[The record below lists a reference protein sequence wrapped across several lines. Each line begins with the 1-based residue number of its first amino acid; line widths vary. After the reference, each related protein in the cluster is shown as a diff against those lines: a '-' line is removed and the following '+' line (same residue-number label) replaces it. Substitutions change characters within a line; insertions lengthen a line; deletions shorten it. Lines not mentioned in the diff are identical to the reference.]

1 MINLRLLQTTTV
13 LCLTMVA
20 MQANAQGVLA
30 GVAGKITDENGFGIA
45 QAEIILKNESTG
57 FTTTGKT
64 NEAGDYAF
72 KQLPLGGPYSV
83 RIIMDEFGEELLTGY
98 MLSQGDL
105 VWVPFQFKTTDTA
118 LQEVVV
124 NGRSLK
130 STIKSAGASTAVT
143 EKDLKTL
150 PVNGRNFTSLMD
162 LSPLSNGQ
170 SIGGQLASSV
180 DYTIDGMSNK
190 GSISGGATSAAYSI
204 SMEAIREFK
213 VVTNEYDVTNGRA
226 GGGTI
231 STVTKSGT
239 NKFAGSAFLF
249 GRADWLSSPNDIK
262 GNRRKDEFSTYQ
274 YGFSFSGPI
283 KKDKAH
289 FFVAWDRQSDA
300 RPLYIANINGP
311 DDEADYK
318 VTQSTLNEFLSIAR
332 DQYGVAQS
340 DQFGSFD
347 KKKETD
353 AVFARIDW
361 QINPKN
367 LLTIRNNFIYEKQD
381 QAEGDNTAI
390 NLYEV
395 YNNRKKL
402 NNSLMASLRTD
413 ISSRLINELKVQYFM
428 ENEDV
433 LANTQLPKASIPRA
447 IVKNVSSE
455 VEGKKPYLTSIQLGG
470 QRYTPEW
477 FKGDVFQIVDNV
489 YLTTEK
495 AKYTFGADL
504 SYYRM
509 HDLYGSE
516 MNGRFYFTGMENFR
530 QMRPDSYAR
539 EITMV
544 DDASTV
550 INQLSTAVYGQMET
564 SLAPG
569 LDGLIGLR
577 IENVH
582 YMDRANYN
590 EVADKQLGVRT
601 DEKISTWQIQP
612 RFQLTWDVGER
623 RTDYIKLGGGI
634 FGSSLNPYSM
644 INNMLFD
651 GTKVASVN
659 IEGDLAPTPNFPGY
673 RDNPLSAPGR
683 ELFDIPGVEKL
694 ITINAN
700 SKDAKVPLVYKLS
713 ASYNHFFNDRL
724 KVGITAYANWA
735 RNNYM
740 YVDRNMVDEPFF
752 RIKDEGN
759 RGVYVPSNTI
769 NTKNG
774 YANWANGRKTNDLGR
789 VLELVSEG
797 KKDQYAIVVD
807 GTYRYYKEGQ
817 ISVSYTWNDSKDN
830 TSYNGNVANSAT
842 LSLMV
847 PQDPRDLSQMSYSD
861 THFTHKVVVYGSTPS
876 FWGITAGL
884 RFSGIGGTRYSL
896 AVNGNVNGDF
906 VDSND
911 LAFIYDPNDAKTP
924 QYLRDGITAILNN
937 PDVEKST
944 KEYIRKSFGKIAE
957 RNGGVNPFNGYFDL
971 RLAKALKIIDKQQIE
986 LSVDIFNVANLLNKE
1001 WGTGPRLGK
1010 QNIYTVKSFDKEEER
1025 FVYDV
1030 NQNAGK
1036 TAFSRTP
1043 YQIQLGLR
1051 YSF

>member
-1 MINLRLLQTTTV
+1 MINLRLLKASTF
-13 LCLTMVA
+13 LCLSMATS
-20 MQANAQGVLA
+20 QISAQGVQA
-30 GVAGKITDENGFGIA
+30 GVAGKITDENGFGIVSV
-45 QAEIILKNESTG
+45 EIILKNESTG
-57 FTTTGKT
+57 FTTSAKT
-64 NEAGDYAF
+64 NDAGDYTF

-83 RIIMDEFGEELLTGY
+83 RIISEEYGEELLSGY
-98 MLSQGDL
+98 ILGQGEL
-105 VWVPFQFKTTDTA
+105 VWVPFQFHNQETK

-204 SMEAIREFK
+204 SMEAVREFK

-239 NKFAGSAFLF
+239 NNLAGSAFIY
-249 GRADWLSSPNDIK
+249 GRADWLSSPKDIK
-262 GNRRKDEFSTYQ
+262 GNPRKEEFSTFQ
-274 YGFSFSGPI
+274 YGFSLSGPI

-289 FFVAWDRQSDA
+289 FFFAWDRQSDN
-300 RPLYIANINGP
+300 RPLYVANINGP

-318 VTQSTLNEFLSIAR
+318 VTQETLDEFLSIAR
-332 DQYGVAQS
+332 EKYGVAQTN
-340 DQFGSFD
+340 QFGSFD
-347 KKKETD
+347 KSKETD
-353 AVFARIDW
+353 AVFTRIDW
-361 QINPKN
+361 QINPRN
-367 LLTIRNNFIYEKQD
+367 LLTLRNNFIYEKQN

-395 YNNRKKL
+395 YNNRNKL
-402 NNSLMASLRTD
+402 NNSLMASLRTEL
-413 ISSRLINELKVQYFM
+413 SSRLINEVKVQYFM
-428 ENEDV
+428 ENEDI
-433 LANTQLPKASIPRA
+433 LANSQLPKASIPRA
-447 IVKNVSSE
+447 IVKNVSSA
-455 VEGKKPYLTSIQLGG
+455 VEGKNPYLTSIQLGG

-477 FKGDVFQIVDNV
+477 FKGDVLQMVNNL

-495 AKYTFGADL
+495 AKYTFGADF

-509 HDLYGSE
+509 HSRYGSE

-530 QMRPDSYAR
+530 NLRPDSYAR
-539 EITMV
+539 EISMV
-544 DDASTV
+544 DDPSTV
-550 INQLSTAVYGQMET
+550 INQLSSAVYGQMET
-564 SLAPG
+564 NLAPG
-569 LDGLIGLR
+569 IDGLLGLR

-582 YMDRANYN
+582 YMDAANYN
-590 EVADKQLGVRT
+590 EIADKQLGVRT

-612 RFQLTWDVGER
+612 RFQLTWDIGER
-623 RTDYIKLGGGI
+623 RTDYIKIGGGI

-659 IEGDLAPTPNFPGY
+659 LEGDLVPIPNFPGY
-673 RDNPLSAPGR
+673 RENPLSAPGR
-683 ELFDIPGVEKL
+683 ELFDLPGVEKL

-700 SKDAKVPLVYKLS
+700 SKDAKVPKVYKLS
-713 ASYNHFFNDRL
+713 GSYNHFFNDRL
-724 KVGITAYANWA
+724 KIGITAYANWA

-740 YVDRNMVDEPFF
+740 YVDRNMVDDPFF
-752 RIKDEGN
+752 RIKEEGN
-759 RGVYVPSNTI
+759 RAVYVPANSI
-769 NTKNG
+769 NPKNG
-774 YANWANGRKTNDLGR
+774 YANWTNGRKTSDLGR

-797 KKDQYAIVVD
+797 KKNQFAIVLD
-807 GTYRYYKEGQ
+807 GTYRYFKEGQ

-847 PQDPRDLSQMSYSD
+847 PQDPRDLSTMNYSD

-896 AVNGNVNGDF
+896 GVNGNVNGDF

-911 LAFIYDPNDAKTP
+911 LAFIYDPNDINTP
-924 QYLRDGITAILNN
+924 AYLRDGITAILNN
-937 PDVEKST
+937 PAVENSMK
-944 KEYIRKSFGKIAE
+944 KYIRKSFGKIAE

-971 RLAKALKIIDKQQIE
+971 RLAKTFKIIDKHHLE
-986 LSVDIFNVANLLNKE
+986 LSMDIFNVANLLNSE

-1010 QNIYTVKSFDKEEER
+1010 QNIYTIKSFDEAEKKYI
-1025 FVYDV
+1025 YDV
-1030 NQNAGK
+1030 NRNAGK
-1036 TAFSRTP
+1036 TAYSRTP
-1043 YQIQLGLR
+1043 YQVQIGLR